1 MSLVAFTLAFS
12 APFQAPG
19 TLLEPPPGWGRE
31 RLEFPLSFAP
41 ELAHEGFEELAFSPG
56 MFAPDS
62 DSYFSY
68 ALALR
73 LEGELVIDEAFLDS
87 FLETYYRGLCRA
99 VAGERGLTLDLAAI
113 SAEVRREGSHF
124 RARISMFDAFV
135 TGKPLELALELEA
148 HAAPRATEI
157 LGLASPLDTEAPVW
171 EELHALG
178 ARWRAARPVPV
189 LLNHVFFVVERATYD
204 ALTHSE
210 FLRTF
215 AVTEERETVRGDG
228 SYTGFYLYGRNT
240 YFEFLPPGAAGMS
253 AGSTGLALGLETAH
267 ATDELAQRLGEH
279 GVRSQAFPISRAL
292 EGETL
297 PWFRLLGMEMP
308 SAALTVFT
316 MEYDPGFLARWHSD
330 LAPAHPGLARADVLE
345 RYAASLDA
353 AESRA
358 SQPFADVREVRL
370 ALDDAQ
376 RERLLAVCA
385 ASGYELEERD
395 AQHVVHAPGF
405 RLVLGVAAS
414 PGGITGLELALSR
427 PLAREPLE
435 LGQVTLSFHAR
446 GASLVLRP

>member
-1 MSLVAFTLAFS
+1 MSLVVFALAFS

-19 TLLEPPPGWGRE
+19 TLLESPPGWGRE

-41 ELAHEGFEELAFSPG
+41 ELAHAGFEELAFAPG

-99 VAGERGLTLDLAAI
+99 VAGERGLALDLAAI
-113 SAEVRREGSHF
+113 SAEVRREGPHF
-124 RARISMFDAFV
+124 RARILMFDAFA
-135 TGKPLELALELEA
+135 TGEPIELVLELET

-157 LGLASPLDTEAPVW
+157 LGLASPLDAEAPVW
-171 EELHALG
+171 KELHALG
-178 ARWRAARPVPV
+178 ARWRAARPAPV
-189 LLNHVFFVVERATYD
+189 LLNHVFFVVDRATYD
-204 ALTHSE
+204 ALAHSA

-215 AVTEERETVRGDG
+215 AATEERETVRGDG
-228 SYTGFYLYGRNT
+228 SYTGFYLYGRHT

-253 AGSTGLALGLETAH
+253 VGSTGLALGLESAG
-267 ATDELAQRLGEH
+267 ATDELARRLGEH
-279 GVRSQAFPISRAL
+279 GVRSQAFPITRAL
-292 EGETL
+292 EGEAL

-316 MEYDPGFLARWHSD
+316 LEYDPGFLARWHGD
-330 LAPAHPGLARADVLE
+330 LAPAQSGLARADVLE
-345 RYAASLDA
+345 RYAAALA
-353 AESRA
+353 ATGLRA
-358 SQPFADVREVRL
+358 TQPFADVREVRL

-385 ASGYELEERD
+385 ASGYELEERG
-395 AQHVVHAPGF
+395 AEHVVHAPGF
-405 RLVLGVAAS
+405 RLVLGASAS

-427 PLAREPLE
+427 PLQREPLR
-435 LGQVTLSFHAR
+435 LGQVTMSFHER
-446 GASLVLRP
+446 GASLDWHP